1 MKIPQFKMERWQST
15 WENVV
20 ELNISESGVL
30 PMAIRE
36 LVEDAATRDALLDVK
51 LGYPQ
56 SNGSE
61 ELRANVAKFYPGANI
76 ENVLIS
82 SGTAEANFLV
92 TCALADADAE
102 IVLMMPNYMQ
112 APGVARGFGAKVKPL
127 WLREDLGW
135 SFDPPELRMLVTPN
149 TRLVAVCNPNNPTGA
164 VMSAE
169 LMDEICRA
177 AAKVGAYILAD
188 EVYRGAEFS
197 GVLTPTFFGR
207 YERVL
212 CTAGLSK
219 SFGLPGLRTGWVV
232 GPAEFIE
239 KLWGYKDYTT
249 IGVTM
254 LSDRLATFA
263 LEPARR
269 DAIFARTRRILRE
282 NYPILREW
290 ISGHGELLRHVPPAA
305 GAIAYIGYSGEWK
318 SIDLAEHLRTEK
330 SVLVVPGSQF
340 EMEGYLRI
348 GFGYNAEQLRQALER
363 VDEIMFRAVPA

>member
-1 MKIPQFKMERWQST
+1 MNIPEFKMERWQST

-30 PMAIRE
+30 PMTVRE
-36 LVEDAATRDALLDVK
+36 VVEDSAVRDALLDVG

-61 ELRANVAKFYPGANI
+61 ELRANVAKFYPGAKM
-76 ENVLIS
+76 ENVLVT

-92 TCALADADAE
+92 ACALADADAE

-112 APGVARGFGAKVKPL
+112 ASGVARGFGAKVKPL
-127 WLREDLGW
+127 WLREELSW
-135 SFDPPELRMLVTPN
+135 SFDPQELRKLVTSQ

-164 VMSAE
+164 VLSEA
-169 LMDEICRA
+169 LMDEICSA
-177 AAKVGAYILAD
+177 AAGVGAYVLAD

-197 GVLTPTFFGR
+197 GALTPTFFGR

-232 GPAEFIE
+232 GPSNFVQ

-249 IGVTM
+249 IGITM
-254 LSDRLATFA
+254 LSDRLATLA
-263 LEPARR
+263 LDPARR
-269 DAIFARTRRILRE
+269 DAIFSRTRRILRQ
-282 NYPILREW
+282 NYPILQQW
-290 ISGHGELLRHVPPAA
+290 ISGHGEMLRHVPPAA
-305 GAIAYIGYSGEWK
+305 GAIAYISYRNDWK
-318 SIDLAEHLRTEK
+318 SMELAERLRTEK
-330 SVLVVPGSQF
+330 SVLIVPGSQF

-348 GFGYNAEQLRQALER
+348 GFGYHAEKLRQALDR
-363 VDEIMFRAVPA
+363 VDEVMFRAVPA